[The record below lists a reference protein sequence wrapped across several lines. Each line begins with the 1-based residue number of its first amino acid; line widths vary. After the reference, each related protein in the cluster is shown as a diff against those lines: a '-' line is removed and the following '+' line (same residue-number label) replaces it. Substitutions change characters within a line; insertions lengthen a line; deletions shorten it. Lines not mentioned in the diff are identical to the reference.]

1 MEACVKKLLS
11 SLCLVVCLVRAGAAT
26 AQSVREIDKAGR
38 DAHERQD
45 WPAYLEAMTKL
56 DALRPNHPR
65 VLFNLAGALARA
77 GQSDKALAML
87 ERLAATGV
95 VMPVGK
101 DDDFASLRESPR
113 FAAVTERIAKN
124 GAPVGSARPAATI
137 DAKGTLPEGVAYDAK
152 SGTLF
157 VSTVIGRA
165 VWSVGR
171 DGRAKRLAIPEE
183 ALWSATGMKI
193 DPKRG
198 LLWICSVASTMTPG
212 IDAALVGRS
221 ALVAWDIRR
230 GRVAG
235 RVELAEAGATH
246 WFGDLA
252 LDSKGNVYVSDTS
265 SPAIYRHE
273 PGSATI
279 ELWLKDE
286 RLLSPQGLAF
296 AGSDAL
302 LLLADY
308 PTGLWAIDTATKKV
322 EPVGAAPEVT
332 LIGIDGLLF
341 RRGSVIAVQNGIAPQ
356 RLVRFGWDAKARR
369 VTSWEALEANR
380 PEFEEL
386 TLAADGGDAIWFVA
400 TSQWEAFG
408 EDGTLKE
415 GATPRE
421 IVVMKR

>member
-1 MEACVKKLLS
+1 VKRLFS
-11 SLCLVVCLVRAGAAT
+11 LVVLFVCLFAAGAAP
-26 AQSVREIDKAGR
+26 AQSVRELNKAAL
-38 DAHERQD
+38 DAHGRQD
-45 WPAYLEAMTKL
+45 WPGYLEAMTKL

-65 VLFNLAGALARA
+65 VLFNLAGALALA
-77 GQSDKALAML
+77 GRTDDALAAL

-95 VMPVGK
+95 VMPVAA
-101 DDDFASLRESPR
+101 DEDMASLRESPR
-113 FAAVTERIAKN
+113 FAAVAERITKN
-124 GAPVGSARPAATI
+124 GAPVGTATPAATI
-137 DAKGTLPEGVAYDAK
+137 DEKGALPEGVAWDAK

-157 VSTVIGRA
+157 VSTVVGRA

-171 DGRAKRLAIPEE
+171 DGKAKKLAIPEE
-183 ALWSATGMKI
+183 ALWSATGMKV

-198 LLWICSVASTMTPG
+198 LLWICSVASEMTPG
-212 IDAALVGRS
+212 IDASLEGRS
-221 ALVAWDIRR
+221 ALVAWDIKR
-230 GRVAG
+230 GRVAE
-235 RVELAEAGATH
+235 RVELAEAGVKH

-252 LDSKGNVYVSDTS
+252 LDSKGNVYASDTS
-265 SPAIYRHE
+265 SPAIYRLA
-273 PGSATI
+273 PGSGKL
-279 ELWLKDE
+279 ELWMKDE
-286 RLLSPQGLAF
+286 RLLNPQGLAF

-308 PTGLWAIDTATKKV
+308 PTGLWAIDTATKAVARV
-322 EPVGAAPEVT
+322 EAAPEVT

-341 RRGSVIAVQNGIAPQ
+341 RNGSIIAVQNGIAPQ

-369 VTSWEALEANR
+369 VTSWEALEASR

-386 TLAADGGDAIWFVA
+386 TLLADGGAAILFVA

-408 EDGTLKE
+408 EDGKMKD

>member
-1 MEACVKKLLS
+1 MHKLLS
-11 SLCLVVCLVRAGAAT
+11 TLILFGCLTAAGAAT
-26 AQSVREIDKAGR
+26 AQSVRDVNKAAL
-38 DAHERQD
+38 DAHGRQD
-45 WPAYLEAMTKL
+45 WPAYLDAMTKL

-65 VLFNLAGALARA
+65 VLHNFAGALARA
-77 GQSDKALAML
+77 GRSDDALATL

-95 VMPVGK
+95 VMPVAA
-101 DDDFASLRESPR
+101 DEDLALLRESPR
-113 FAAVTERIAKN
+113 FAAVTGRIAKN
-124 GAPVGSARPAATI
+124 GAPVGTAKPAATI

-152 SGTLF
+152 TGTLF

-171 DGRAKRLAIPEE
+171 DGKAKKLAIPEA
-183 ALWSATGMKI
+183 ALWSAMGMKV

-198 LLWICSVASTMTPG
+198 LLWICSVASEMTPG
-212 IDAALVGRS
+212 IDASLEGRS
-221 ALVAWDIRR
+221 ALVAWDIKR
-230 GRVAG
+230 GRVAE
-235 RVELAEAGATH
+235 RVELAEPGVKH

-252 LDSKGNVYVSDTS
+252 LDSKGNVYASDTT

-273 PGSATI
+273 PGSGKI

-286 RLLSPQGLAF
+286 RLLNPQGLAF

-308 PTGLWAIDTATKKV
+308 PSGLWAIDTAAKTIERV
-322 EPVGAAPEVT
+322 EAAPEVT

-341 RRGSVIAVQNGIAPQ
+341 RDGGIVAVQNGIAPQ

-369 VTSWEALEANR
+369 VTSWEALEASR

-386 TLAADGGDAIWFVA
+386 TLLAEGGDAIYFVA

-408 EDGTLKE
+408 EDGKMKD